1 MKMTE
6 ADYVA
11 RWKRLLQEI
20 EDAPQAV
27 SDADLVRHAK
37 LVVAASDA
45 VHLALGSIGADG
57 EPTDRDVIVAAV
69 YRAMVEKF

>member
-1 MKMTE
+1 MSMTE

-11 RWKRLLQEI
+11 RWKRLQEKVA
-20 EDAPQAV
+20 EAPQAV

-37 LVVAASDA
+37 LVGAASDA
-45 VHLALGSIGADG
+45 VHLALGSIGVDG

-69 YRAMVEKF
+69 YRAMVEMF